1 MYDVRPLNPISSTTT
16 MHSDHRYIEALRS
29 NDARAIRE
37 IYKQHSAQTI
47 RWVVS
52 RGGSAADAQDIF
64 QEAIVA
70 IFEKAQNG
78 DFVLSCPFGALLHV
92 ICSRKWID
100 RIRQK
105 GKDAG
110 VRKEEEL
117 RYASEAEGDVLVEAE
132 EILADQARH
141 TRLRVAFLQISE
153 LCQKLLTLLAN
164 GTKPAEAA
172 QILQMNS
179 VDTLYRRK
187 NACTERWR
195 EVYRGIA

>member
-1 MYDVRPLNPISSTTT
+1 
-16 MHSDHRYIEALRS
+16 MHSDHRFIEALRR
-29 NDARAIRE
+29 NDERTIRE
-37 IYKQHSAQTI
+37 IYKQHSSQTI

-52 RGGSAADAQDIF
+52 RGGSSADAQDIF
-64 QEAIVA
+64 QEALVA
-70 IFEKAQNG
+70 IFEKAQNA

-105 GKDAG
+105 GRDAG

-117 RYASEAEGDVLVEAE
+117 RYESEADGDSLVAAE
-132 EILADQARH
+132 EILSEQAKH

-153 LCQKLLTLLAN
+153 LCQNLLTLLSN

-172 QILQMNS
+172 KILQMNS

-195 EVYRGIA
+195 ELYLGLG